1 MSKHAP
7 HACSSHPSSSNAY
20 ATSNSFKKWN
30 SRFFEESY
38 KAYIDGR
45 AEKDPAVGWYEGEL
59 GFFDFYVVPLA
70 KKLKDCGV
78 FGVSSDEYLNY
89 SLRNRREWESKGR
102 HLVEEMVE
110 KVKTKLED
118 DGKR

>member
-1 MSKHAP
+1 
-7 HACSSHPSSSNAY
+7 
-20 ATSNSFKKWN
+20 
-30 SRFFEESY
+30 
-38 KAYIDGR
+38 
-45 AEKDPAVGWYEGEL
+45 
-59 GFFDFYVVPLA
+59 LA

-102 HLVEEMVE
+102 QLVEEMVE

-118 DGKR
+118 NGKR